1 MMLIILSPSKTIAK
15 IDTNA
20 NLIPSQPMFL
30 ENSKPLVDALRK
42 LSQKEIEELMSI
54 SPQLARLNVERFIS
68 WSTPFDKD
76 NSHPALV
83 SFKGDVYEGIN
94 AEDFTS
100 DDFAFAQNH
109 LRILSGL
116 YGALRPL
123 DLMQPYRLE
132 MGAKF
137 GIGKSNNLYDY
148 WKTKLNENINT
159 DLNGSGKGI
168 LVNLASNEYSKALDF
183 KALKGEV
190 ITPIFKEQ
198 TGNTYKTIA
207 IHAKRARGLMTRFII
222 KNKIDDVEKIKLFDY
237 EGYYFSPNE
246 TKGNDWVFLR

>member
-1 MMLIILSPSKTIAK
+1 MIIILSPSKTIEK
-15 IDTNA
+15 ISSNA
-20 NLIPSQPMFL
+20 NQTPSQPLFL
-30 ENSKPLVDALRK
+30 DRSKPLVNALRK
-42 LSQKEIEELMSI
+42 FSQKGIEELMSI

-68 WSTPFDKD
+68 WSTPFDKN
-76 NSHPALV
+76 NSHPALL

-132 MGAKF
+132 MGIKF
-137 GIGKSNNLYDY
+137 SIGKSKNLYDY
-148 WKTKLNENINT
+148 WKTKLTEYINT
-159 DLNGSGKGI
+159 ELNGLGKGI
-168 LVNLASNEYSKALDF
+168 LVNLASNEYSKAIDL
-183 KALKGEV
+183 KAIKGEI

-198 TGNTYKTIA
+198 KGNTYKTIA

-246 TKGNDWVFLR
+246 SKGNDWVFVR